1 MFNSVAE
8 KIIPESPQ
16 FEKSPLEV
24 SDTYVTNGNVG
35 IEGSERDFSASRV
48 RNINFFT
55 SRIILLFGDKK
66 MTWNIEENFSGIN
79 LPVGICWKVCR
90 RMSLYT
96 HVLDEFRQISRTFI
110 KMADQ
115 TFGVKLYELA
125 VYERGVTNRSF
136 VLIGHV
142 CIGKVCN
149 KCDFWS

>member
-66 MTWNIEENFSGIN
+66 NDMKHRGKLFRHQLTCWNLLE
-79 LPVGICWKVCR
+79 
-90 RMSLYT
+90 SL
-96 HVLDEFRQISRTFI
+96 S
-110 KMADQ
+110 
-115 TFGVKLYELA
+115 
-125 VYERGVTNRSF
+125 
-136 VLIGHV
+136 
-142 CIGKVCN
+142 
-149 KCDFWS
+149 